1 MLDTNQINF
10 IANLSERE
18 QIKQSIETEIIY
30 LKGLEKFL
38 ESGCSKNVVITKT
51 FYVTNPNGNNWILG
65 DQTYD
70 QFIKSY
76 LAAVNSQ

>member
-1 MLDTNQINF
+1 
-10 IANLSERE
+10 
-18 QIKQSIETEIIY
+18 
-30 LKGLEKFL
+30 LEKFL
-38 ESGCSKNVVITKT
+38 ESGCSKNVVINKT